1 MCRPQLATS
10 CPLRHTECADYYKR
24 RAGVPVLHNETRA
37 LLRAMTAWKLITDTP
52 APPPRPQHGHKGTF
66 GSVLIVAGSRGMSG
80 AASLAGRAALHGGAG
95 LVTVAVPH
103 CIQETVAATHP
114 SYMTVG
120 LNHDG
125 DGRVCSPAF
134 EAIESHLS
142 RQTTVAVGPGLG
154 QSQQVSDFVQQ
165 LYRDA
170 RQPLVLDADGLNA
183 FVDDADKLG
192 NRVDDA
198 ARVLTPHPGEFAR
211 LIQCSTRELESDRQ
225 RLAAEFAKQHGV
237 VLLLKGHQ
245 TIITD
250 GQRLAVNST
259 GDTGLATG
267 GSGDVLTGLI
277 ASLLAQKMEPFSAAQ
292 LGAHLHGLAGELASE
307 KYTDRYTTSL
317 EILEQLSN
325 AWRKI
330 V

>member
-1 MCRPQLATS
+1 
-10 CPLRHTECADYYKR
+10 
-24 RAGVPVLHNETRA
+24 
-37 LLRAMTAWKLITDTP
+37 MTAWKLITDTP

-114 SYMTVG
+114 SYMTIG
-120 LNHDG
+120 LPHDAN
-125 DGRVCSPAF
+125 GRVCRP
-134 EAIESHLS
+134 AIESIQPHMA
-142 RQTTVAVGPGLG
+142 RQTTVAIGPGLG
-154 QSQQVSDFVQQ
+154 QSEPVSDLVQQ

-170 RQPLVLDADGLNA
+170 QQPLVLDADGLNA
-183 FVDDADKLG
+183 FGDDARKLG
-192 NRVDDA
+192 DRVGDA
-198 ARVLTPHPGEFAR
+198 PRVLTPHPGEFAR
-211 LIQCSTRELESDRQ
+211 LTKCSTQELEKDRQ
-225 RLAAEFAKQHGV
+225 RRAAEFAQEHGV

-277 ASLLAQKMEPFSAAQ
+277 AALLAQKMEPLAAAQ
-292 LGAHLHGLAGELASE
+292 LGAHLHGLAGEMASE
-307 KYTDRYTTSL
+307 KYTDRYTTSV

-325 AWRKI
+325 AWKK
-330 V
+330 VV